1 MNWGAQRARGL
12 SAVWPALAGALQ
24 AASVAMLGSG
34 QAQGWL
40 QVLSLTVLAAGL
52 AYIVHFA
59 HFAHSPRFA
68 LKSAAWSGGIFAT
81 AWLTGCF
88 WWLYVSMHDVG
99 GLPASLAALAVLL
112 LASALALYYAAACAA
127 WVALARG
134 ALRHRPGLASALFA
148 ALWTL
153 AELMRGRW
161 LSGFPWGAGGYAHVD
176 GVLAVWAPWLGVY
189 GIGALA
195 AWLAMRLALSGW
207 QLRALKP
214 LVGVLVVSWGL
225 QAWGPSLTTSAGFG
239 QVELLQANIS
249 QNVKFDVGSG
259 IHDALQWYD
268 ARLRSSH
275 QALVVTPETAVPL
288 LPRYLPEGY
297 WAGLQQHF
305 SRPGQPLAL
314 VGAPLGDMA
323 QGYTNSVVSLGPI
336 GFPDYR
342 YDKSHLVPF
351 GEFMP
356 PGFVWF
362 VRMMN
367 IPLGDFR
374 SGGWNQP
381 SVAWQGQRLA
391 PNVCYEDLFGE
402 ELAARFK
409 DPAQAPTVL
418 VNVSN
423 IAWFGDTSA
432 VDQHLNISRMRAMEL
447 GRPMLRATNTGA
459 TAIIDH
465 QGRVTDQLPRFTRG
479 TLVGQYEGRDGL
491 TPYARW
497 AAAFGLWPLW
507 GLCCAVVGFV
517 LWQRR
522 AV

>member
-1 MNWGAQRARGL
+1 MNWGLPRAHGL
-12 SAVWPALAGALQ
+12 PLVWPAMAGAAQ
-24 AASVAMLGSG
+24 AAAIALPGSG

-40 QVLSLTVLAAGL
+40 QVLSLTMLATSL
-52 AYIVHFA
+52 ARLAQNQHPNRS
-59 HFAHSPRFA
+59 H
-68 LKSAAWSGGIFAT
+68 LKSAAWTGGIFAT
-81 AWLTGCF
+81 TWLAACF

-99 GLPASLAALAVLL
+99 GLPAPLAALAVWA
-112 LASALALYYAAACAA
+112 LASALAVYYAAACAA
-127 WVALARG
+127 WVALAQG
-134 ALRHRPGLASALFA
+134 HWRHRPWGLALVFA

-161 LSGFPWGAGGYAHVD
+161 LTGFPWGAGGYAHVD
-176 GVLAVWAPWLGVY
+176 GALAVWAPWVGVY

-207 QLRALKP
+207 RLRALKP
-214 LVGVLVVSWGL
+214 LLGVLGVSWAL
-225 QAWGPSLTTSAGFG
+225 QTMGPSWTTSAGWG

-249 QNVKFDVGSG
+249 QNAKFDVRSG
-259 IHDALQWYD
+259 IREALQWYD
-268 ARLRSSH
+268 ARLRSSQ
-275 QALVVTPETAVPL
+275 QALVVVPETAIPL
-288 LPRYLPEGY
+288 LPQQLPEGY
-297 WAGLQQHF
+297 WGGLQQHF
-305 SRPGQPLAL
+305 SETRQTLAL
-314 VGAPLGDMA
+314 VGVPLGSLE
-323 QGYTNSVVSLGPI
+323 QGYTNSVLALGPS
-336 GFPDYR
+336 GLTDYR

-356 PGFVWF
+356 PGFAWF

-374 SGGWNQP
+374 SGGWAQP

-409 DPAQAPTVL
+409 DPAQAPTAM

-423 IAWFGDTSA
+423 IAWFGNTLA

-447 GRPMLRATNTGA
+447 GRSMLRATNTGA

-465 QGRVTDQLPRFTRG
+465 QGRVTAQLPRFTRG
-479 TLVGQYEGRDGL
+479 SLVGRYEGRDGL

-497 AAAFGLWPLW
+497 ASAWGLWPLW
-507 GLCCAVVGFV
+507 GLCCVVLGV
-517 LWQRR
+517 ALWQRR
-522 AV
+522 VTP